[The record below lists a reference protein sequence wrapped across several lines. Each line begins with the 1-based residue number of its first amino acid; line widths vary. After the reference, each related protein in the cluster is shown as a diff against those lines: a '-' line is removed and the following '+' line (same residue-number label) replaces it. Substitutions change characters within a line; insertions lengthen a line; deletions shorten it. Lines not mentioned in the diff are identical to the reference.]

1 MEGWCSLEGWSG
13 GSVSVENQQWTAD
26 FSSAGGLMV
35 LQRDKGGVDALRRC
49 RFMEEKQLHGVAL
62 VNHYAKV

>member
-1 MEGWCSLEGWSG
+1 MEGWCSLEGWNG
-13 GSVSVENQQWTAD
+13 GDVSVESRQWMAY
-26 FSSAGGLMV
+26 FGSAGGLMV
-35 LQRDKGGVDALRRC
+35 LQRDKGGVEALRRC